1 MAATAVVSGGTA
13 ATAPATTPPASP
25 GHGHASAAVTTSA
38 APSHGPRPLRLGHH
52 PTPAGVTPT
61 ASAGDHGPSLASG
74 SGSGTGHELLDM
86 RGGGSPP
93 GAPPLP
99 SYEAAVSGAA
109 GAGAPPLLPLTAA
122 SAASALATTPA
133 SLGLGGSVH
142 RGQRRHLRLLVG
154 LFVLMVGS
162 AYMAYV
168 SQDVMFTWLNRVGR
182 SGVAGPVILALLF
195 LPVSLPFLYGYSV
208 LAVGGGFFFGVHVA
222 TLAVLCGSTTGAGLA
237 FWLTR
242 WFLHGF
248 IQRRLGNYKIYK
260 AIMRAV
266 EKDAFKIVFLCR
278 LVPIPFG
285 MMNSILAVRRR
296 TVRAKLTSAAAHGAQ
311 LLGGGCP
318 GGRRRCRACASAC
331 TWSRRRWASCPRS
344 CCSATLARRSGA
356 CRTWPRARRRWTWAR
371 LSL

>member
-1 MAATAVVSGGTA
+1 MPPGPTVAVSPQVASAHLLHHHHHHAMAATAVVSGGA
-13 ATAPATTPPASP
+13 AAVAPAATPPASP
-25 GHGHASAAVTTSA
+25 SHGHAAAVVTTSA

-52 PTPAGVTPT
+52 PTSTGATPA
-61 ASAGDHGPSLASG
+61 ASTGDHGPSLASS
-74 SGSGTGHELLDM
+74 SGSGAGHELLDM

-122 SAASALATTPA
+122 SAASALATPA

-142 RGQRRHLRLLVG
+142 RSQRRHLRLLIG
-154 LFVLMVGS
+154 LFVLMVAS

-296 TVRAKLTSAAAHGAQ
+296 NTRALD
-311 LLGGGCP
+311 
-318 GGRRRCRACASAC
+318 
-331 TWSRRRWASCPRS
+331 
-344 CCSATLARRSGA
+344 
-356 CRTWPRARRRWTWAR
+356 
-371 LSL
+371 